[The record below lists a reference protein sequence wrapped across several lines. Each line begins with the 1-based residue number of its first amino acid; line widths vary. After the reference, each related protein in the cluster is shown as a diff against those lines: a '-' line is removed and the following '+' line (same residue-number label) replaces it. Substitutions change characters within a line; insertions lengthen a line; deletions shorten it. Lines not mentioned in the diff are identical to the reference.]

1 MIKNRHF
8 MMGLGVGLIVGA
20 LLLQLMLIGQEGSG
34 KLWTK
39 EQVEQAAELLNL
51 KVVEHDDEL
60 LTKEEWEAQSGQAT
74 GLDEALKLESKDKKG
89 NAPKDPKAPSLPD
102 TPATTDDGTKDTA
115 KATSPETPKTDAP
128 EEPKKPEAAEVQ
140 YKISYGNTLTNVADG
155 LHKKGVIANKNEF
168 IKQAKAR
175 KINSKIRTGTY
186 SFQVGEDY
194 DSIID
199 KIIAPK

>member
-39 EQVEQAAELLNL
+39 EQVEQAAALLNL
-51 KVVEHDDEL
+51 KVVEHEDEL
-60 LTKEEWEAQSGQAT
+60 LTKEEWEAQSEPAAGS
-74 GLDEALKLESKDKKG
+74 GENSKSESIDKK
-89 NAPKDPKAPSLPD
+89 ADTPEDPKAPTVPD
-102 TPATTDDGTKDTA
+102 TPATDNGTKDTA
-115 KATSPETPKTDAP
+115 KTTSPETPKTDAP
-128 EEPKKPEAAEVQ
+128 KEPSKPEATEVQ

-155 LHKKGVIANKNEF
+155 LHKKGIIANKNEF

-199 KIIAPK
+199 KIIAPR